1 MGMAMHRWGLLILC
15 LLVASFT
22 TSAAVHA
29 SEFSNATTLECSGY
43 VHTDGDA
50 DETQG
55 DADRAVPHHHG
66 SCHGAASVLPTKLF
80 APIYIDLR
88 KVKKSVANSSPLGLW
103 TTGPDLRPPI
113 A

>member
-1 MGMAMHRWGLLILC
+1 MHRWGLLILC
-15 LLVASFT
+15 LLVTSFT

-29 SEFSNATTLECSGY
+29 SEFSSSTILECSGY

-66 SCHGAASVLPTKLF
+66 NCHGAASVIPAKPL
-80 APIYIDLR
+80 APILIDLHLVQ
-88 KVKKSVANSSPLGLW
+88 KAVANSAPLGLW